1 MATLSFESSFL
12 NLRTGV
18 SEIGTGSAAGRLIA
32 AVAEGILQ
40 ATQVLVNEFF
50 SFVLKIIFLLFAHL
64 GILISSEGCCT

>member
-32 AVAEGILQ
+32 AAAEN
-40 ATQVLVNEFF
+40 VH
-50 SFVLKIIFLLFAHL
+50 AHL
-64 GILISSEGCCT
+64 IKLLEEGRAAKEDGAGESTPVNAVVWRRASP